1 MITPE
6 VATPQAVFCDVP
18 VFVKLDAI
26 GIFASA
32 ELWMLQIRAF
42 RAD

>member
-1 MITPE
+1 MTPE

-18 VFVKLDAI
+18 VFVKLDEE
-26 GIFASA
+26 GIFESA
-32 ELWMLQIRAF
+32 DAWMLQIREF